1 MLPSFRILKSKD
13 CSGKYNLLTNWRD
26 DDDGPFE
33 IDGKLDSFNKKI
45 DRESF

>member
-13 CSGKYNLLTNWRD
+13 YSGKYNLLTNWR

-45 DRESF
+45 DGESF